1 MNMIILVLLSLP
13 LIVSG
18 LFGTSLSVCVKD
30 NQPTQIRLAFI
41 PNGMTVSWTT
51 SSNANSPTSVVKYGL
66 SKTNLNKQASGYVTT
81 YGTSNFHN
89 VLLKGLTPNTI
100 YYYQIA
106 ASGTVGTS
114 GKYSFKTAPEPSNG
128 QFTVTILGD
137 WGSTQIV
144 PLIKT
149 PKGPMCTCSGDTLKA
164 LKKKLSSTD
173 FFWHLGD
180 AAYADDFYLNN
191 HDFSSLLHHPYEG
204 LLDNFQCTLQPLS
217 STKSY
222 MILPGNHEVKCN
234 EIPIIDDHCPKP
246 TTNFSTFLD
255 RYRMPGIE
263 SGGFSNLWYSFDYGL
278 VHFAIIN
285 TETDFP
291 SSPSGPGT
299 SLDGGNF
306 ISNTAQLKWLE
317 NDLKKANNR
326 RAQIP
331 WIIVGGHR
339 PFYSSSPDSICEAC
353 KTAFEPILIKYKVDM
368 YFSGHA
374 HWYERI
380 YPIKN
385 GKFNKNSNSYTHP
398 TGIIHLTTG
407 AAGNP
412 ECSESQ
418 HSPASYSANISYQ
431 CSFGQLR
438 INSRTNAKWTVFDT
452 TASNKIID
460 EININIKH

>member
-1 MNMIILVLLSLP
+1 MVILVLLSLP

-18 LFGTSLSVCVKD
+18 QFSVGISLSVCVKD

-51 SSNANSPTSVVKYGL
+51 SSKANSPTSVVKYGL

-137 WGSTQIV
+137 WGSTKFLS
-144 PLIKT
+144 LIRIPT
-149 PKGPMCTCSGDTLKA
+149 DPVCSCSGETLKA

-180 AAYADDFYLNN
+180 AAYADDFYLQTYYKRLFP
-191 HDFSSLLHHPYEG
+191 DPYEA
-204 LLDNFQCTLQPLS
+204 LLDDFQCTLQPLS

-222 MILPGNHEVKCN
+222 MILPGNHEVKCA
-234 EIPIIDDHCPKP
+234 EIPVYDYCSKSNS
-246 TTNFSTFLD
+246 NFTTFLD

-278 VHFAIIN
+278 VHFVIIN

-291 SSPSGPGT
+291 SSPSGRGT
-299 SLDGGNF
+299 LLNAGNF
-306 ISNTAQLKWLE
+306 GTKGAQLKWLE

-339 PFYSSSPDSICEAC
+339 PFYSSAFDSICDICRAV
-353 KTAFEPILIKYKVDM
+353 FEPILIKYKVDM

-374 HWYERI
+374 HWYERT

-385 GKFNKNSNSYTHP
+385 GKFNKNPNSYTHP

-412 ECSESQ
+412 ECGEGQ
-418 HSPASYSANISYQ
+418 VSPASYSANISYQ

-452 TASNKIID
+452 TSSKNMKIID
-460 EININIKH
+460 QIDINIKH